1 MMNVHYLHIPIP
13 PGIHSLLDAEYPL
26 SGDIGGGI
34 YPYALFSV
42 MILSRA
48 FYASFIMVFNVWN
61 E

>member
-42 MILSRA
+42 MMLFRA
-48 FYASFIMVFNVWN
+48 FYAFVYYGF
-61 E
+61 